1 MYRHVTPL
9 PSDTFWYAETR
20 AIGRPNVDH
29 RFVTETDAPQTL
41 LIVDDD
47 ADIRT
52 LLAEQLGKAGFT
64 VSTAANGAEMRQAL
78 ERERIDLVVLDLN
91 LPREDGLTLCRDL
104 RARSGLPVIMLTA
117 RGGPIDRIVGLEMG
131 ADDYVPKPF
140 EPRELV
146 ARIRNVLRRTSA
158 SPLPLESTSSGRA
171 EFGGWT
177 FDLEKR
183 HVVDGAGRVVS
194 LSGAEYRLLRAF
206 VAEPNRV
213 LSREYLVARS
223 SGRPYASQQRAID
236 LQISRLRHKLGDD
249 QAESQLIKT
258 VRNEGYVLAATVT
271 MT

>member
-1 MYRHVTPL
+1 
-9 PSDTFWYAETR
+9 
-20 AIGRPNVDH
+20 VDH
-29 RFVTETDAPQTL
+29 RFVTRNESPQRL

-52 LLAEQLGKAGFT
+52 LLAEQLGKAGFI

-78 ERERIDLVVLDLN
+78 EREHVDLIVLDLN

-117 RGGPIDRIVGLEMG
+117 RSGPIDRIVGLEMG

-146 ARIRNVLRRTSA
+146 ARIRNVLRRA
-158 SPLPLESTSSGRA
+158 GAAPEPLEATGTGRA
-171 EFGGWT
+171 SFGVWT

-183 HVVDGAGRVVS
+183 HLVDESGRVVS
-194 LSGAEYRLLRAF
+194 LSSAEYRLLRAF

-213 LSREYLVARS
+213 LTREHLVARS
-223 SGRPYASQQRAID
+223 SGKPYESQQRAID

-249 QAESQLIKT
+249 TAESQLIKT

-271 MT
+271 LS

>member
-1 MYRHVTPL
+1 MTPQ
-9 PSDTFWYAETR
+9 ETPPR
-20 AIGRPNVDH
+20 
-29 RFVTETDAPQTL
+29 L
-41 LIVDDD
+41 LVVDDD

-78 ERERIDLVVLDLN
+78 ERERVDLVVLDLN

-117 RGGPIDRIVGLEMG
+117 RSGPIDRIVGLEMG

-146 ARIRNVLRRTSA
+146 ARIRNVLRRTGA
-158 SPLPLESTSSGRA
+158 APLPLEATGSGRA
-171 EFGGWT
+171 TFGGWT

-183 HVVDGAGRVVS
+183 HLVDSAGRVVS

-213 LSREYLVARS
+213 LTREYLVARS
-223 SGRPYASQQRAID
+223 SGRPYSSQQRAID

-249 QAESQLIKT
+249 LAEASLIKT

-271 MT
+271 MS

>member
-1 MYRHVTPL
+1 MDHLHVTQA
-9 PSDTFWYAETR
+9 DT
-20 AIGRPNVDH
+20 
-29 RFVTETDAPQTL
+29 PQRL

-52 LLAEQLGKAGFT
+52 LLAEQLGEAGFS
-64 VSTAANGAEMRQAL
+64 VATAANGAEMRQAL
-78 ERERIDLVVLDLN
+78 EREHVDLIVLDLN

-117 RGGPIDRIVGLEMG
+117 RSGPIDRIVGLEMG

-146 ARIRNVLRRTSA
+146 ARIRNVLRRTAA
-158 SPLPLESTSSGRA
+158 SPMPLEPVASGRA
-171 EFGGWT
+171 RFGGWA

-183 HVVDGAGRVVS
+183 HLVDAAGRIVS

-206 VAEPNRV
+206 VDEPNRV
-213 LSREYLVARS
+213 LTREYLVARS
-223 SGRPYASQQRAID
+223 SGRPYASQERAID

-249 QAESQLIKT
+249 QAESPLIKT
-258 VRNEGYVLAATVT
+258 VRNEGYVLAAAVT
-271 MT
+271 RA

>member
-1 MYRHVTPL
+1 M
-9 PSDTFWYAETR
+9 TR
-20 AIGRPNVDH
+20 P
-29 RFVTETDAPQTL
+29 DAPHRL

-52 LLAEQLGKAGFT
+52 LLAEELRKAGFI
-64 VSTAANGAEMRQAL
+64 VSSAANGTEMRQAL
-78 ERERIDLVVLDLN
+78 EREPVDLIVLDLN

-117 RGGPIDRIVGLEMG
+117 RSGPIDRIVGLEMG

-146 ARIRNVLRRTSA
+146 ARIRNVLRRTGA
-158 SPLPLESTSSGRA
+158 VPEPLEATSSGQA
-171 EFGGWT
+171 SFGGWT

-183 HVVDGAGRVVS
+183 HLVDAAGRVVS

-213 LSREYLVARS
+213 LTREHLVARS
-223 SGRPYASQQRAID
+223 SGKPYASQQRAID

-249 QAESQLIKT
+249 QAASPLIKT
-258 VRNEGYVLAATVT
+258 VRNEGYVLAAAVTVS
-271 MT
+271 

>member
-1 MYRHVTPL
+1 M
-9 PSDTFWYAETR
+9 TR
-20 AIGRPNVDH
+20 P
-29 RFVTETDAPQTL
+29 DAPHRL

-52 LLAEQLGKAGFT
+52 LLAEELRKAGFI
-64 VSTAANGAEMRQAL
+64 VSSAANGAEMRQAL
-78 ERERIDLVVLDLN
+78 EREPVDLIVLDLN

-117 RGGPIDRIVGLEMG
+117 RSGPIDRIVGLEMG

-146 ARIRNVLRRTSA
+146 ARIRNVLRRTGVV
-158 SPLPLESTSSGRA
+158 PEPLEATGSGQA
-171 EFGGWT
+171 SFGGWT

-183 HVVDGAGRVVS
+183 HLVDASGRVVS

-213 LSREYLVARS
+213 LTREHLVARS
-223 SGRPYASQQRAID
+223 SGKPYASQQRAID

-249 QAESQLIKT
+249 QAESPLIKT
-258 VRNEGYVLAATVT
+258 VRNEGYVLAVAVT
-271 MT
+271 MS

>member
-1 MYRHVTPL
+1 
-9 PSDTFWYAETR
+9 
-20 AIGRPNVDH
+20 VDH
-29 RFVTETDAPQTL
+29 RFVTRPDAPHRL

-52 LLAEQLGKAGFT
+52 LLAEELRKAGFI
-64 VSTAANGAEMRQAL
+64 VSSAANGAEMRQAL
-78 ERERIDLVVLDLN
+78 EREPVDLIVLDLN

-117 RGGPIDRIVGLEMG
+117 RSGPIDRIVGLEMG

-146 ARIRNVLRRTSA
+146 ARIRNVLRRTGVV
-158 SPLPLESTSSGRA
+158 PEPLEATGSGQA
-171 EFGGWT
+171 SFGGWT

-183 HVVDGAGRVVS
+183 HLVDASGRVVS

-213 LSREYLVARS
+213 LTREHLVARS
-223 SGRPYASQQRAID
+223 SGKPYASQQRAID

-249 QAESQLIKT
+249 QAESPLIKT
-258 VRNEGYVLAATVT
+258 VRNEGYVLAVAVT
-271 MT
+271 MS